1 MRRRSSPPNESRG
14 DLPRSRSPEGG
25 RRSSPVRMSQGPRGQ
40 SRHSSLRK
48 ADRDEIAISRGSWR
62 VHGSGS
68 SSEAQGTAPCG
79 DGKPSG
85 RVCLRARVRE
95 RRSCCGGR
103 GCTRLQYGESA
114 AAGARAR
121 PHALRPCTEP
131 RFAKL
136 ACGVGKRATAA
147 CTDLDRDVLIWGAVV
162 VVVQLLRYD
171 THVWWSSANST
182 DSISSVGRNVGSVA
196 R

>member
-1 MRRRSSPPNESRG
+1 MSLEAISRDR
-14 DLPRSRSPEGG
+14 DLPRVGAGPRH
-25 RRSSPVRMSQGPRGQ
+25 RMSQGPRGQ

-62 VHGSGS
+62 GSRERLLIVS
-68 SSEAQGTAPCG
+68 AQGTAPCG

-114 AAGARAR
+114 AAGRAR
-121 PHALRPCTEP
+121 PHALHAQS
-131 RFAKL
+131 RFATSCPDKL
-136 ACGVGKRATAA
+136 ACGLESELYCCMYRSGPRRVNLGSSSSSSSSTVATVRYA
-147 CTDLDRDVLIWGAVV
+147 CVV
-162 VVVQLLRYD
+162 E
-171 THVWWSSANST
+171 
-182 DSISSVGRNVGSVA
+182 
-196 R
+196 